1 MPSRAIDQG
10 YTRASSVCDSH
21 VFILRMANVNP
32 VPVYFVLIA
41 IRDLKDLQYDVFD
54 LGDGGGEYYC
64 RVWIVD

>member
-1 MPSRAIDQG
+1 
-10 YTRASSVCDSH
+10 
-21 VFILRMANVNP
+21 MANVNP